1 MTRGY
6 DDLKLFVDRV
16 DDVLEQWSL
25 GQMLSAV
32 LTQRPLRRLIVI
44 SSADGPLRDSEVKM
58 KVKQLKQL
66 KQLMMMMVMVI
77 LLNLLYLQS
86 IQHRLNILRS
96 PKWHLKPVLNSL
108 RSLSSRA

>member
-44 SSADGPLRDSEVKM
+44 SSADGPLRDNEVKM
-58 KVKQLKQL
+58 KVKQL

-86 IQHRLNILRS
+86 I
-96 PKWHLKPVLNSL
+96 
-108 RSLSSRA
+108 

>member
-66 KQLMMMMVMVI
+66 MMMMVI

-86 IQHRLNILRS
+86 SIQHTLNILRS
-96 PKWHLKPVLNSL
+96 PKWHLKFVLNSL
-108 RSLSSRA
+108 RSPSSRA